1 MQASFSP
8 LIGVMKFETE
18 PLSFDNS
25 QRLAWMGID
34 WLQDAGGFAMVGLS
48 LWLLTTF
55 LNPVY
60 DVLPNGKKRNR
71 LITPLMVLSAAVAAC
86 IYLIALG
93 ALYFSADDHSAT
105 ARSTVLGQSFTRWG
119 LILEMALA
127 AAGLAALVGFVG
139 PFLRDCLNMRW
150 RRIYALAKLSFKEAV
165 RRRVVWVFLFI
176 LILYLFP
183 ARWFF
188 QEKPEDEI
196 KSIVGVTMRGINVL
210 LILVGMLLVAFSI
223 PTDIKN
229 LTIHTIVTKPV
240 ERFEIVMGRFFG
252 YLGLVTAALVLMTT
266 FGLVL
271 INAGNVSEQAAE
283 ESMKARV
290 ARYGKLEF
298 GRVGPDRQFA
308 SSEDFS
314 GVDIGRED
322 VYRKY
327 IAGHP
332 SSPQRA
338 VWNFSSV
345 PARFEQMD
353 SVPLEF
359 AFDIYRTTKGEEG
372 TGVQVTFEVVTQAW
386 DPAKRIDDPL
396 NPGSKI
402 SMQDAYDRDAKGL
415 TNITPDSPNWA
426 KVNGLAERYGRYVYQ
441 NWQIFDYHTSRI
453 AVPGSLFRNAALA
466 SPEKK
471 TSTAG
476 SANGTPHRVQVRV
489 KCETPSQF
497 VGMARFDLYF
507 VESEGNFSLNYF
519 KGAIGVWFRLVI
531 ALAIAI
537 TLSTYFAGV
546 LSFLIAMSLFI
557 LGFFLDFIREFSSGA
572 NIGGGPL
579 ESLARL
585 VKNSNA
591 TAELDVTP
599 TVRALQMFDGVSRW
613 IWRRVTTVIPDVD
626 RYGLT
631 EYVAQG
637 FNIGPEF
644 LLMNFIT
651 LVAYV
656 LPWLVAAYYLMKVRE
671 IAA

>member
-1 MQASFSP
+1 VQASFSP
-8 LIGVMKFETE
+8 LIGVMKFESE
-18 PLSFDNS
+18 PLSFDNWH
-25 QRLAWMGID
+25 RVAWLGID

-60 DVLPNGKKRNR
+60 EVLPNGKKRNR
-71 LITPLMVLSAAVAAC
+71 LISPLMVMGAIVASC
-86 IYLIALG
+86 IYLIAL
-93 ALYFSADDHSAT
+93 AAVYLSADDNPTTPRLALLS
-105 ARSTVLGQSFTRWG
+105 LSFTRWG
-119 LILEMALA
+119 MVLEIALA
-127 AAGLAALVGFVG
+127 AAGLAALVGFGG
-139 PFLRDCLNMRW
+139 PFVLDCLKMKW
-150 RRIYALAKLSFKEAV
+150 RRIYAVAKLSFKEAV
-165 RRRVVWVFLFI
+165 RRKIVWVFLSI

-196 KSIVGVTMRGINVL
+196 KSIVGVTTRGMNVL
-210 LILVGMLLVAFSI
+210 LVSVGMLLAAFSI
-223 PTDIKN
+223 PSDIKN

-240 ERFEIVMGRFFG
+240 ERFEIVLGRFFG
-252 YLGLVTAALVLMTT
+252 YLGLVTAALFVMTA

-271 INAGNVSEQAAE
+271 INAGNVSEQATE

-290 ARYGKLEF
+290 ARYGHLEF
-298 GRVGPDRQFA
+298 GRIGANRQLV
-308 SSEDFS
+308 SSEEFS

-322 VYRKY
+322 GYRKY

-332 SSPQRA
+332 SSSQRA
-338 VWNFSSV
+338 VWNFPAV
-345 PARFEQMD
+345 PSRFEQME

-359 AFDIYRTTKGEEG
+359 AFDVYRTTKGEEG
-372 TGVQVTFEVVTQAW
+372 TGVQVTFEVVTPAW
-386 DPAKRIDDPL
+386 NPAKKIDDPL
-396 NPGSKI
+396 NPGAEI
-402 SMQDAYDRDAKGL
+402 SMQDAFDRDAKGL
-415 TNITPDSPNWA
+415 TNVTPDSPNWA
-426 KVNGLAERYGRYVYQ
+426 KVNALAERYGRYVYQ

-453 AVPGSLFRNAALA
+453 AVPAGLFRNAAAVPESKPA
-466 SPEKK
+466 SASSGRP
-471 TSTAG
+471 
-476 SANGTPHRVQVRV
+476 PHRVQVRV

-497 VGMARFDLYF
+497 VGVARYDLYF

-531 ALAIAI
+531 AIAIAI

-546 LSFLIAMSLFI
+546 LSFLVAMCLFI
-557 LGFFLDFIREFSSGA
+557 LGFFLDFIREFASGA

-585 VKNSNA
+585 IKHSNA
-591 TAELDVTP
+591 TTDLDATP

-637 FNIGPEF
+637 FSIGPEF
-644 LLMNFIT
+644 LLMNLLT

>member
-8 LIGVMKFETE
+8 VFGVMKFESE
-18 PLSFDNS
+18 PLSFDNW
-25 QRLAWMGID
+25 QRLAWLGID

-60 DVLPNGKKRNR
+60 DLLPNGKKRNR
-71 LITPLMVLSAAVAAC
+71 LITPLMVLGATVASC
-86 IYLIALG
+86 IYLIAL
-93 ALYFSADDHSAT
+93 AAVYLSADDNPT
-105 ARSTVLGQSFTRWG
+105 TPRVTVLGLAFTRWG
-119 LILEMALA
+119 MVLQFSLA
-127 AAGLAALVGFVG
+127 AAGLAAIVGFGG
-139 PFLRDCLNMRW
+139 PFLRDCFNMRW

-165 RRRVVWVFLFI
+165 RRRVVWVFLSI

-196 KSIVGVTMRGINVL
+196 KSIVGVTTRGMNVL
-210 LILVGMLLVAFSI
+210 LVSVGMLLAAFSI

-240 ERFEIVMGRFFG
+240 ERFEIVLGRFLG
-252 YLGLVTAALVLMTT
+252 YLGLVTAALLVMT
-266 FGLVL
+266 GLGLIL
-271 INAGNVSEQAAE
+271 INAGNVSSEAE
-283 ESMKARV
+283 DESMKARV
-290 ARYGKLEF
+290 AKYGRMEFGKLGANRQLVSSDEF
-298 GRVGPDRQFA
+298 K
-308 SSEDFS
+308 

-322 VYRKY
+322 TYRKY

-332 SSPQRA
+332 TSPHRA
-338 VWNFSSV
+338 VWNFPSL
-345 PARFEQMD
+345 PTRFEQSD

-372 TGVQVTFEVVTQAW
+372 TGVQVTFEVVTQSW
-386 DPAKRIDDPL
+386 NPGKKIDDSL
-396 NPGSKI
+396 SPGSEI

-415 TNITPDSPNWA
+415 TNVTPGSPNWV
-426 KVNGLAERYGRYVYQ
+426 KVNALAERYGRYVYQ

-453 AVPGSLFRNAALA
+453 AVPGGLFRNASTLPESA
-466 SPEKK
+466 S
-471 TSTAG
+471 STQGPGG
-476 SANGTPHRVQVRV
+476 SSRRVQVRV

-497 VGMARFDLYF
+497 VGVARYDLYF

-519 KGAIGVWFRLVI
+519 KGAVGVWFRLVI
-531 ALAIAI
+531 AISIAI

-546 LSFLIAMSLFI
+546 LSFLIAMCLFV
-557 LGFFLDFIREFSSGA
+557 LGFFLEFIREFASGA

-585 VKNSNA
+585 IKNSNA
-591 TAELDVTP
+591 TADLDITP

-631 EYVAQG
+631 DYVAQG
-637 FNIGPEF
+637 FSIGPEF
-644 LLMNFIT
+644 LLMNFLT

>member
-8 LIGVMKFETE
+8 LIGVMKFESE
-18 PLSFDNS
+18 PLSFDSWN
-25 QRLAWMGID
+25 RLAWLVID
-34 WLQDAGGFAMVGLS
+34 WLQDAGGFAMLGLCI
-48 LWLLTTF
+48 WLLTSY
-55 LNPVY
+55 LNPIY

-71 LITPLMVLSAAVAAC
+71 LIKPIMVLGAAVAAC

-93 ALYFSADDHSAT
+93 AVYLSGGDNPT
-105 ARSTVLGQSFTRWG
+105 TPRIVVLEQSYTRWG
-119 LILEMALA
+119 VVLEFALA
-127 AAGLAALVGFVG
+127 AGGLAAIVGFGG
-139 PFLRDCLNMRW
+139 PFLHDCLKMRW
-150 RRIYALAKLSFKEAV
+150 RRIYALALLSFKEAV
-165 RRRVVWVFLFI
+165 RRRVVWVFLAI

-196 KSIVGVTMRGINVL
+196 KSIVGVTTRGMNVL
-210 LILVGMLLVAFSI
+210 LISVGMLLAAFSI

-240 ERFEIVMGRFFG
+240 ERFEIVLGRFFG
-252 YLGLVTAALVLMTT
+252 YLGLVTAALLLMTG

-271 INAGNVSEQAAE
+271 INAGNVSSEAAD

-290 ARYGKLEF
+290 ALYGRMQFGKIVNRQLVSMEEF
-298 GRVGPDRQFA
+298 K
-308 SSEDFS
+308 
-314 GVDIGRED
+314 GVDVGRED

-332 SSPQRA
+332 SSPHRA
-338 VWNFSSV
+338 IWSFPSV
-345 PARFEQMD
+345 PKRFEQMD

-372 TGVQVTFEVVTQAW
+372 TGVQVTFEVATHAW
-386 DPAKRIDDPL
+386 DPTKRIDDPL
-396 NPGSKI
+396 NPGTTI
-402 SMQDAYDRDAKGL
+402 NMQDAYDRDAKGL
-415 TNITPDSPNWA
+415 TNVTPESPNWP
-426 KVNGLAERYGRYVYQ
+426 KVNALAERYGRYVYQ

-453 AVPGSLFRNAALA
+453 SVPGGIFKNSAAAPAETKPSMPGSKSLTR
-466 SPEKK
+466 
-471 TSTAG
+471 G
-476 SANGTPHRVQVRV
+476 VQVRV

-497 VGMARFDLYF
+497 VGVARYDLYF

-519 KGAIGVWFRLVI
+519 KGAFGVWFRLVI

-537 TLSTYFAGV
+537 TFSTYFAGV
-546 LSFLIAMSLFI
+546 VSFLIAMGLFI
-557 LGFFLDFIREFSSGA
+557 LGFFLDFIREFSSGL

-585 VKNSNA
+585 IKNSNA
-591 TAELDVTP
+591 TADLDATP
-599 TVRALQMFDGVSRW
+599 TVKALQMFDGVSRW
-613 IWRRVTTVIPDVD
+613 VWRRITTVIPDVD

-631 EYVAQG
+631 DYVAQG
-637 FNIGPEF
+637 FSIGPEF
-644 LLMNFIT
+644 LLMNLVT
-651 LVAYV
+651 LMAYV
-656 LPWLVAAYYLMKVRE
+656 LPWLVAAYYLMKARE